1 MANHRLIAASNGY
14 VSTYIYDGDGQRTVK
29 QHSGSEAVYTNGT
42 QAALQAEAPHYSLYA
57 NPYFVMNDG
66 DKYTEH
72 IYIGSERI
80 AVRVAKLSDESS
92 VLGNFDEEEMAGQDI
107 VLGGIYYGAKREAQ
121 EQVIAACYDSLQY
134 VYQPVDRRSLVNIGM
149 VPSGADTSDVDD
161 SGEER
166 GTVNP
171 DTEWKRVYYYSTDH
185 LGSTRLVL
193 DSNGQIAEKLMFL
206 PTGEVFMD
214 EQNSTLYHSDFL
226 FSGKEM
232 DAETGNYYF
241 GARYL
246 APRLGIW
253 LSPDPMQLKY
263 PHVSSYAYC
272 MGNPVR
278 LIDPNG
284 RDIVVP
290 NVQDR
295 ERFAAWINA
304 IASNTYGF
312 DDFGVLYKM
321 HEGKEYTSFPER
333 QRLYSQIY
341 SDYLDKGIN
350 NHDATIFM
358 SIGNQIYDDGVMKDI
373 DEHFGGGATAL
384 SKNMDVAY
392 TILSGN
398 NYFGSPSKYN
408 EIPEPVWGDR
418 NSFMNSII
426 HVSPTGKINVV
437 DTPEWI
443 LVHELVGH
451 GIPWMTIEQ
460 PNLSSA
466 IINYNKVRREVGL
479 SERFEDPNHY
489 KYKIYNQE

>member
-1 MANHRLIAASNGY
+1 M
-14 VSTYIYDGDGQRTVK
+14 
-29 QHSGSEAVYTNGT
+29 
-42 QAALQAEAPHYSLYA
+42 
-57 NPYFVMNDG
+57 
-66 DKYTEH
+66 
-72 IYIGSERI
+72 ERI
-80 AVRVAKLSDESS
+80 NHHSHV
-92 VLGNFDEEEMAGQDI
+92 
-107 VLGGIYYGAKREAQ
+107 
-121 EQVIAACYDSLQY
+121 
-134 VYQPVDRRSLVNIGM
+134 
-149 VPSGADTSDVDD
+149 T
-161 SGEER
+161 ER
-166 GTVNP
+166 
-171 DTEWKRVYYYSTDH
+171 
-185 LGSTRLVL
+185 
-193 DSNGQIAEKLMFL
+193 LMFL

-214 EQNSTLYHSDFL
+214 ERNSSYYHSDFL
-226 FSGKEM
+226 FSGKEL

-263 PHVSSYAYC
+263 PHVSSYVFC

>member
-1 MANHRLIAASNGY
+1 MKKKLFLNSLVATMLLFHTGKALADGLDANKNDAVLTYGKIVLDSAA
-14 VSTYIYDGDGQRTVK
+14 
-29 QHSGSEAVYTNGT
+29 YTFTDANLDT
-42 QAALQAEAPHYSLYA
+42 AA
-57 NPYFVMNDG
+57 NPVETKSG
-66 DKYTEH
+66 P
-72 IYIGSERI
+72 R
-80 AVRVAKLSDESS
+80 
-92 VLGNFDEEEMAGQDI
+92 EEQI
-107 VLGGIYYGAKREAQ
+107 FFYH
-121 EQVIAACYDSLQY
+121 
-134 VYQPVDRRSLVNIGM
+134 
-149 VPSGADTSDVDD
+149 
-161 SGEER
+161 
-166 GTVNP
+166 
-171 DTEWKRVYYYSTDH
+171 TDH
-185 LGSTRLVL
+185 LGSTNLVT
-193 DSNGQIAEKLMFL
+193 DRGRSICHAAEYL
-206 PTGEVFMD
+206 PYGEVFVD
-214 EQNSTLYHSDFL
+214 LQTSGSDPDLPFK
-226 FSGKEM
+226 FNGKEM
-232 DAETGNYYF
+232 DPETGMLYY
-241 GARYL
+241 GARYYM
-246 APRLGIW
+246 PKYYQW
-253 LSPDPMQLKY
+253 PTCDPLELKY
-263 PHVSSYAYC
+263 PHISSYAYC